1 MAHGDTHIS
10 AQPGAPEETETRER
24 ILAAAGAVFA
34 EVGFRDATVREICA
48 RAGANVAAVNYHF
61 GDKGRLY
68 AETFERARCFSE
80 AEYDRQIAASLGQ
93 PAEKRLELYIHA
105 FVRKLLDSGR
115 PTWHAKLMSREM
127 IEPTGVLDEVVQ
139 NYVKPQFDM
148 LCGIVSEIL
157 GEGASVDLVYMSAA
171 SVIGQCLHYHH
182 SREVATRLCPHLYNT
197 PGVEGVIAS
206 HVTAF
211 SLHALV
217 AMRASMGGTR

>member
-1 MAHGDTHIS
+1 MNSNATHLVPTSGSSEGI
-10 AQPGAPEETETRER
+10 ETRER
-24 ILAAAGAVFA
+24 ILSAAGEVFA
-34 EVGFRDATVREICA
+34 EVGFRDATVREICT

-80 AEYDRQIAASLGQ
+80 AEYDRQIAASMGQ
-93 PAEKRLELYIHA
+93 PAERRLELYIHA

-157 GEGASVDLVYMSAA
+157 GQGASMDLVYMSAA

-197 PGVEGVIAS
+197 PGVEEIIAA

-211 SLHALV
+211 SLHALHG
-217 AMRASMGGTR
+217 MRASLGGAS

>member
-1 MAHGDTHIS
+1 MTDNIRTNMLP
-10 AQPGAPEETETRER
+10 QAPEEVETRER

-34 EVGFRDATVREICA
+34 ESGFRDATIREICA

-80 AEYDRQIAASLGQ
+80 AEYDRHIAASHGQ
-93 PAEKRLELYIHA
+93 PADKRLELYIHA

-148 LCGIVSEIL
+148 LCGIVGEIL
-157 GEGASVDLVYMSAA
+157 GPQATVDLVYMSAA

-182 SREVATRLCPHLYNT
+182 SREVSTRLCPHLYNT
-197 PGVEGVIAS
+197 PGVEGVIAA

-211 SLHALV
+211 SLHALTGL
-217 AMRASMGGTR
+217 RDSHGDTP